1 MITKHINYY
10 LKCIKDINYTVQDS
24 FFFLTLTFKN
34 ERINYLD
41 IIKR

>member
-24 FFFLTLTFKN
+24 FFLTLTFKN